1 MVIIIILLTV
11 TVLVLAVLV
20 ALLFLRIHH
29 QSDELKEKNRTI
41 VREVQRRA
49 ALEGRLLVLLAP
61 IMAIFL

>member
-1 MVIIIILLTV
+1 MVTIIILLTV

-29 QSDELKEKNRTI
+29 QSDELKEKNRII

-49 ALEGRLLVLLAP
+49 ALDGRLLVLLAP

>member
-1 MVIIIILLTV
+1 MVTIIILLSV
-11 TVLVLAVLV
+11 TVSVLAVLV
-20 ALLFLRIHH
+20 TLLILRSQH
-29 QSDELKEKNRTI
+29 QSDELKEKNRVI